1 MAPAK
6 AEAAPVGAP
15 VTATHGDIQRQKTTA
30 RVGQRGMWRHG
41 PDTTRHGGLG
51 LQNRRLQVRFLSHLP
66 ASPEFKE
73 LAGLWPQLKVWA
85 LPSI

>member
-1 MAPAK
+1 MAM
-6 AEAAPVGAP
+6 VS
-15 VTATHGDIQRQKTTA
+15 
-30 RVGQRGMWRHG
+30 
-41 PDTTRHGGLG
+41 DTTRHARLG
-51 LQNRRLQVRFLSHLP
+51 LHYRRVPVRFLSHLP